1 MLVRT
6 RDCVARA
13 RNRLA
18 AELHTSMEG
27 LPDIRLFTKP
37 SMTIRSAMVNNVGKV
52 LSAADRYWTMEIQ
65 IVEQYEQMIDL
76 LDNVPNQWRVTNG
89 KLFID
94 DDNLLQRY
102 NGFADKADEIT
113 RLQETIRLDAS
124 EKYQSLLDDLDRG
137 ISQ

>member
-1 MLVRT
+1 
-6 RDCVARA
+6 
-13 RNRLA
+13 
-18 AELHTSMEG
+18 
-27 LPDIRLFTKP
+27 
-37 SMTIRSAMVNNVGKV
+37 MVNNVGKV

-65 IVEQYEQMIDL
+65 IIEQYEQMIDL
-76 LDNVPNQWRVTNG
+76 LDNAPNQWRVTNG

-94 DDNLLQRY
+94 DDNLLKRY